1 MIYDLLTTFEQLEEL
16 NLSDNKFTQLPEDL
30 SQLKTISNLNL
41 TGIQFDDFT
50 SAIASIATM
59 PALRSIY
66 INLQEES
73 QVDII
78 MSSLPE
84 LEYLNGIPVD
94 RDIVHET
101 GNQNPNGQS
110 ATALAIQKEVSVNVG
125 DQVNELPE
133 EEEDSNTESIVERDV

>member
-1 MIYDLLTTFEQLEEL
+1 MIYDLLATFEQLEEL

-30 SQLKTISNLNL
+30 SELKTVSNINF
-41 TGIQFDDFT
+41 TGILFDDFT
-50 SAIASIATM
+50 GAIASIATL

-78 MSSLPE
+78 MNSLPE

-94 RDIVHET
+94 RDIVTET
-101 GNQNPNGQS
+101 ENQNPNEQS
-110 ATALAIQKEVSVNVG
+110 ATALAI
-125 DQVNELPE
+125 
-133 EEEDSNTESIVERDV
+133 